1 MDMEAESL
9 DGRLVRYTAEIVA
22 LSGRMPSCQ
31 AAQEVATGLLQAVM
45 GLLPR
50 YHAACEM
57 DSDRAFS
64 RKIRQCRRMLRDARV
79 WLSVIEKSGLLPHER
94 IQGMQGD
101 TAAMEAT
108 FSRIIHEI
116 ERRLI

>member
-1 MDMEAESL
+1 
-9 DGRLVRYTAEIVA
+9 
-22 LSGRMPSCQ
+22 
-31 AAQEVATGLLQAVM
+31 M

-64 RKIRQCRRMLRDARV
+64 RKIRQCRRMLRDARL
-79 WLSVIEKSGLLPHER
+79 WLSVIEESGLLPHEG
-94 IQGMQGD
+94 IQGIQGD
-101 TAAMEAT
+101 TVAMEAT

-116 ERRLI
+116 ERRLV

>member
-22 LSGRMPSCQ
+22 LSGRMPSGQ

-57 DSDRAFS
+57 VSDRAFS
-64 RKIRQCRRMLRDARV
+64 RKLRQCRRMLRDALV
-79 WLSVIEKSGLLPHER
+79 WLSVIEKSGLLPHDK
-94 IQGMQGD
+94 IQGMHGD
-101 TAAMEAT
+101 TVAMEAI

-116 ERRLI
+116 ERRLV